1 MSIFQN
7 RWLTPRETIVDKRVG
22 IALPVKM
29 IVVLWLLVAG
39 QAYAADDQN
48 LLARETVF
56 YKTPPTAD
64 DLGKHLFKEND
75 NRALTRSITFTDSQ
89 DSSKPEKSVSMPV
102 LFHFGK
108 TTIVEKS
115 RAFLDS
121 VGEMLLKEE
130 YATRTLIVE
139 GHTDAVGTE
148 SGNQRLSERRALA
161 VKEYL
166 VTRYG
171 IDPFRLLPTGKGE
184 SELFKPE
191 APSDGENRRV
201 EFLAYQIR

>member
-1 MSIFQN
+1 MGSSLSMGDPI
-7 RWLTPRETIVDKRVG
+7 RITVEVG
-22 IALPVKM
+22 
-29 IVVLWLLVAG
+29 
-39 QAYAADDQN
+39 
-48 LLARETVF
+48 
-56 YKTPPTAD
+56 
-64 DLGKHLFKEND
+64 
-75 NRALTRSITFTDSQ
+75 Q
-89 DSSKPEKSVSMPV
+89 DSRIYCYYEDTAGNVTR
-102 LFHFGK
+102 LFPNRYQK
-108 TTIVEKS
+108 NSVEKS
-115 RAFLDS
+115 RSFLDS
-121 VGEMLLKEE
+121 VAEMLLKEE

-191 APSDGENRRV
+191 AP
-201 EFLAYQIR
+201 